1 MCLDPRPDR
10 PYRITRTSRALSA
23 RGRAHASATTSSD
36 HGGVRASALRAI
48 EHLAGDDDLVARGWV
63 VLSREA

>member
-10 PYRITRTSRALSA
+10 PYRLTRSA
-23 RGRAHASATTSSD
+23 RSLPSRRSLRVSAPAPD
-36 HGGVRASALRAI
+36 AAVVRGPALWAL